1 MKIPW
6 EGVIMKSNIRTIN
19 DYILSENKKK
29 FKTERTS
36 FLSHISHGIRTPLNS
51 IMGFSRLLGLRK
63 PLDPKQKEYVQG
75 ILKSGNILLQF
86 VDNVMDLSQFE
97 ANNYSLRIKKYYLN
111 QILWEFTEDFYN
123 QRIENNDTNINLMLV
138 WDKTQNNLSVET
150 DELLLKKALKRMI
163 NLVTVKYP
171 IVEFE
176 LGYQKVANNG
186 VNIFVRPVKD
196 KLTEDMCLDNKEFYR
211 KEDNDSFDY
220 FNYRVLTHSV
230 SVLGG
235 KLITHPT
242 NQEFSFEIPI
252 EYEKKSNL
260 NVI

>member
-1 MKIPW
+1 
-6 EGVIMKSNIRTIN
+6 MKSNIRTVN
-19 DYILSENKKK
+19 DYIVKENKKK

-63 PLDPKQKEYVQG
+63 SLDPKQKEYVQG
-75 ILKSGNILLQF
+75 ILKSGNVLLQF

-97 ANNYSLRIKKYYLN
+97 ANNYALRIKKCYLN

-123 QRIENNDTNINLMLV
+123 QRIENNDTSINLMLI
-138 WDKTQNNLSVET
+138 WDKTQNNLAIET
-150 DELLLKKALKRMI
+150 DEFLFKKALKRII
-163 NLVTVKYP
+163 NLVTAKYP

-176 LGYQKVANNG
+176 LGYKKNANNG

-196 KLTEDMCLDNKEFYR
+196 KLTEDMCLDNNELYT

-230 SVLGG
+230 SILGG
-235 KLITHPT
+235 KLTATNT
-242 NQEFSFEIPI
+242 NQEFSFEIPV